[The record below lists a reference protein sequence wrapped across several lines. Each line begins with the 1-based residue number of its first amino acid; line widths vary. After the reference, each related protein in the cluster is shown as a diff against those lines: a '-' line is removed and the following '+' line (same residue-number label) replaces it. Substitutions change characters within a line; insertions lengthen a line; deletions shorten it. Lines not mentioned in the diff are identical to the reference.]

1 MNLETIQTVEYNET
15 HKIECVDKKKN
26 EYKYIGSIKKNP
38 GHILFSF
45 NKQTKEIK
53 PAQFKSVMAVGYD
66 GNRRQ
71 HTLVSVESD
80 CYYDQALNRK
90 NFIKRLKRKGLL

>member
-26 EYKYIGSIKKNP
+26 ECKYIGSIKKNP

-71 HTLVSVESD
+71 HTLGFVEPD
-80 CYYDQALNRK
+80 CYYEQALNRK